1 MWNGNETMFTPVPV
15 ERTMERLAQKHP
27 SNPYWPYR
35 SMERIF
41 RTEEVSEPPFVPY
54 LSLGRTLERWND
66 LTPLNGYFP
75 KTRNSGAAPARF
87 QRVARAETKAFVQ
100 QEGPPSS
107 AAKVSIPSVF
117 QFLGGWRCSS
127 RDTQFVCRGVWKS
140 CFRVRVLTPDYCKL
154 AKIVI
159 PSDL

>member
-1 MWNGNETMFTPVPV
+1 MPSKNTKRLGQHLWNGNETMFTPVPV

-54 LSLGRTLERWND
+54 LSLERTLERWND
-66 LTPLNGYFP
+66 LTPLNGCFP

-87 QRVARAETKAFVQ
+87 QRVPKAEPRHLFNK
-100 QEGPPSS
+100 
-107 AAKVSIPSVF
+107 
-117 QFLGGWRCSS
+117 

-140 CFRVRVLTPDYCKL
+140 CFRVRVMTSDYCKL
-154 AKIVI
+154 TKIVI
-159 PSDL
+159 PSDC